1 MFCQQPA
8 ILRKYLILT
17 VFFTLIS
24 TGIKAQSYNKTGS
37 SRSYW
42 QLNVNGGTSVF
53 FGDIKQYKIW
63 PVSNYENEWRYA
75 GGFQLVKQITPVF
88 GLRGQALY
96 GQLSGT
102 RRSSNKYFETNYY
115 EFNLNTTISL
125 RNIIV
130 RYRSS
135 QLWNIYLTLGI
146 GITNYN
152 TEVKDLTTKQVI
164 QKVGY
169 GNGKSFGGR
178 TLEGIAT
185 VGLGLDFRLDD
196 KWSLTLESAN
206 RIMNSDAMDGRISG
220 FKYDIYNYTSAGIA
234 FKFSRSNKVKNTE
247 GYSYFKKKDKSS
259 EQDEKDYQYSKPI
272 EPPQIDLLNVAPVT
286 AAMPV
291 SPPIQE
297 VTVVQEPVE
306 IILVNPQ
313 PDVNKTE
320 TNYGLEYRVQIS
332 AKYDRVISIQ
342 HLSNLYNIPASE
354 IKENT
359 YNGYF
364 IYTVGSFRTY
374 EEARERRNQLRSY
387 NGISDSFVVAFR
399 NGQRLSKLPQ

>member
-1 MFCQQPA
+1 MRNLLAFA
-8 ILRKYLILT
+8 I
-17 VFFTLIS
+17 FFILIS
-24 TGIKAQSYNKTGS
+24 TGIKAQSYNS
-37 SRSYW
+37 SSSFRSYW
-42 QLNVNGGTSVF
+42 QLNANGGTSVF
-53 FGDIKQYKIW
+53 FGDLKEHEIW

-75 GGFQLVKQITPVF
+75 GGLQLIKQITPIF

-96 GQLSGT
+96 GKLSGT
-102 RRSSNKYFETNYY
+102 RRSSNKYFESNYY
-115 EFNLNTTISL
+115 EFNLNATVSL

-135 QLWNIYLTLGI
+135 QLWNVYLTLGI

-185 VGLGLDFRLDD
+185 FGLGLDIRLDD
-196 KWSLTLESAN
+196 KWTITLESTN

-220 FKYDIYNYTSAGIA
+220 FKYDFYNYTSAGIA
-234 FKFSRSNKVKNTE
+234 FKFGKSNKVKNTE
-247 GYSYFKKKDKSS
+247 GYSYFKNKDKSS
-259 EQDEKDYQYSKPI
+259 EPKEKDIQYNKPI
-272 EPPQIDLLNVAPVT
+272 EPPQIDLLNIAPVT
-286 AAMPV
+286 VAKPV
-291 SPPIQE
+291 TPQIQE
-297 VTVVQEPVE
+297 VTLVQEPVE
-306 IILVNPQ
+306 IVLVNP
-313 PDVNKTE
+313 NEINTE
-320 TNYGLEYRVQIS
+320 TNFGLEYRIQIS
-332 AKYDRVISIQ
+332 AKYDRAISVQ
-342 HLSNLYNIPASE
+342 HLSNLYNIPAAE

>member
-1 MFCQQPA
+1 MRNLLTF
-8 ILRKYLILT
+8 T
-17 VFFTLIS
+17 VFFILIS
-24 TGIKAQSYNKTGS
+24 TGIKAQSYNS
-37 SRSYW
+37 SSFRSYW
-42 QLNVNGGTSVF
+42 QLNANGGTSIF

-75 GGFQLVKQITPVF
+75 GGLQLVKQISPIF

-96 GQLSGT
+96 GQLAGT
-102 RRSSNKYFETNYY
+102 RRSSNKYFESNYY
-115 EFNLNTTISL
+115 EFNLNTTVSL
-125 RNIIV
+125 RNIFV
-130 RYRSS
+130 RYRAG

-152 TEVKDLTTKQVI
+152 TEVRDLTTKKVI

-178 TLEGIAT
+178 TLEGIAI
-185 VGLGLDFRLDD
+185 VGLGMDFRIDD
-196 KWSLTLESAN
+196 KWSITLESAN
-206 RIMNSDAMDGRISG
+206 RIMNADAMDGRISG

-234 FKFSRSNKVKNTE
+234 FKFGKSNKVKNTE
-247 GYSYFKKKDKSS
+247 GYSYFKKKDNSS
-259 EQDEKDYQYSKPI
+259 EKETQEYQYNKPI
-272 EPPQIDLLNVAPVT
+272 EPPQIDLLNIAPVT

-297 VTVVQEPVE
+297 VTVIEEPVE
-306 IILVNPQ
+306 VIVVTPKPN
-313 PDVNKTE
+313 E
-320 TNYGLEYRVQIS
+320 TNFELEYRVQIS
-332 AKYDRVISIQ
+332 AKYNRAISIQ
-342 HLSNLYNIPASE
+342 HLSNLYNIPVSE